1 MILVRWPVELAR
13 LSGENNWEF
22 ALLNQTE
29 KLYIFVNGNGD
40 EEHAKQLTDRFIA
53 GFRVVNMLLNLNA
66 KDSGNEKIVV
76 LMEKS

>member
-1 MILVRWPVELAR
+1 VADPKLEAPHSLKLEVPLP
-13 LSGENNWEF
+13 
-22 ALLNQTE
+22 NQTE
-29 KLYIFVNGNGD
+29 KSYIFVNGNGD